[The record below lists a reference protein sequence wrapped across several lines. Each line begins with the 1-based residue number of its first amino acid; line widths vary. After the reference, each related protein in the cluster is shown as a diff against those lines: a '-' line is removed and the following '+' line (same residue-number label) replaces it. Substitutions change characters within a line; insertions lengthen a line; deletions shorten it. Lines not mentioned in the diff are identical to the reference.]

1 MSVAAWHQQGS
12 VLRPKM
18 KTPLWWRKS
27 CRFISQCHFKIQTDK
42 LRMANHPAI
51 TMADKQGG
59 NGGLNIST
67 GLTAASERERLF
79 LFRLFF
85 FKGHHSY
92 SALPSDPILFIILP
106 PSNYLH
112 VLFYTKL
119 KCLNNHVFLY
129 LCMAFLAI
137 PQTCTPLIFI
147 FLCVNQKESQHFLI
161 CNLQL
166 YLLSFLHCHFLQSCT
181 KFFLCINFLN

>member
-1 MSVAAWHQQGS
+1 
-12 VLRPKM
+12 M

-92 SALPSDPILFIILP
+92 SALSIWPYPVHHPASQQLPSCPF
-106 PSNYLH
+106 
-112 VLFYTKL
+112 FFTKL